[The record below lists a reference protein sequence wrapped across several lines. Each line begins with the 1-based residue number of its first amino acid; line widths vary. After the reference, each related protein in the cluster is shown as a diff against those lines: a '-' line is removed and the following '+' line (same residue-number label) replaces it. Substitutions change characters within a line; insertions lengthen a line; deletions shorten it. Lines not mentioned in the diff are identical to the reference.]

1 MSNNKGSTVIAMSNW
16 TPNSKKYMAPKLND
30 KGSKSINVIST
41 QTNRS
46 IHLIMPL
53 MMTWGISDYTDE
65 KTGVSNDKFSMSLN
79 FDNEEYATPEA
90 KEALRKLKEFEEIIL
105 NDAVTHSEVW
115 FGKKQS
121 REIVEYSYFP
131 FIKYPKNKDTKQTD
145 YSRPPSIVPK
155 VPKYGDEWKIE
166 LYDTNNNLLFPSPQ
180 YATPIE
186 LVPKKSSV
194 ASIITC
200 GGIWVGGKG
209 WGVTWRVIQC
219 VVKPQLMESIYG
231 KCHIPL
237 SSSDIKAIE
246 GKSEDNV
253 PTSSNTTTA
262 SKVEASKPA
271 EYAEDSDIEE
281 EVVPEPVVEKPVV
294 KKIIKKAVEEPVQKQ
309 PEEPETP
316 PPEVKEDVVQ
326 PAVEATSEA
335 VSEDAP
341 KKKLVKKVVKKVT

>member
-246 GKSEDNV
+246 GKEDNV

-341 KKKLVKKVVKKVT
+341 KKKLVKKVVKKVV

>member
-246 GKSEDNV
+246 GKEDNV